1 MKKIVFWTTVNR
13 NRIPV
18 NQYHCSFNQLKLT
31 REFKM
36 TVGDCPVVLND
47 AFYEKIAVNDMQ
59 PFTCRDIIVFSEN
72 GFIAPSSL
80 TRVHVA
86 RSIDQ
91 LFQKINTVGICT
103 TAFVLGNEDLFQ
115 ILLSS
120 YKECISEIHIMELQS
135 EDEAEGTCFPFL
147 DPECWNKET
156 KDMLTADRQ
165 NTYDAKYFI
174 YTPA

>member
-18 NQYHCSFNQLKLT
+18 MQYHSGFNQLKLT
-31 REFKM
+31 HEFKR

-47 AFYEKIAVNDMQ
+47 IFYENIAIKNTH

-72 GFIAPSSL
+72 GFIAPPSL
-80 TRVHVA
+80 TRVHAA

-91 LFQKINTVGICT
+91 LFQKINTVGTCE

-115 ILLSS
+115 VLLAS
-120 YKECISEIHIMELQS
+120 YKQYISEIHIMELQS
-135 EDEAEGTCFPFL
+135 EDEAGGNCFPFL
-147 DPECWNKET
+147 DPEYWNKET